1 VLKLPATAEDKN
13 RIGGNTIYDPV
24 SGQYVR
30 VGGLAEGERFGGRW
44 AYHLIGVYATDE
56 DAKNAPYDV
65 EAAGRLKVGGDAI
78 WQDVD
83 GNGRIDNND
92 MVFMGYIRPDKTGG
106 MVNTFTYKKLSMRF
120 VMDFAIGH
128 VIDNSFRG
136 RLMASARNNNMALS
150 DVLGSKVWQQQG
162 DIAVIPRYT
171 VQSDADYNYR
181 NHLRGG
187 NSLGTS
193 SGYSTNNS
201 LYYSKGDFLAFR
213 EVSFNYSLRLP
224 ALRKAYINSIDIFAG
239 VYNIGYLTTY
249 TGLMPEIYIGADQGS
264 YPRPRQFSF
273 GAKLGL

>member
-1 VLKLPATAEDKN
+1 MYDPAT
-13 RIGGNTIYDPV
+13 
-24 SGQYVR
+24 GQYVR

-92 MVFMGYIRPDKTGG
+92 MVFMGYIRPNKTGG
-106 MVNTFTYKKLSMRF
+106 MVNTLTYKQFTMRF

-150 DVLGSKVWQQQG
+150 DVLTSKVWQNQG
-162 DIAVIPRYT
+162 DIAEIPRYT

-181 NHLRGG
+181 NHLRSG
-187 NSLGTS
+187 NNLGTS

-201 LYYSKGDFLAFR
+201 LYYSKGDYLAFR
-213 EVSFNYSLRLP
+213 ELSFNYALRLP
-224 ALRKAYINSIDIFAG
+224 ALRKIYINSIDIFAG

-249 TGLMPEIYIGADQGS
+249 TGLMPEIYVGADQGS
-264 YPRPRQFSF
+264 YPRPRTVQLRRQTGTITDCQNLFIGS
-273 GAKLGL
+273 L